1 MEPTIR
7 LNHNVLAVE
16 SEHTVHVMVELSA
29 PDAATDT
36 DRAPLKLALVIDRS
50 GSMAGEKLEAT
61 KESAAYLVRRLS
73 PANELA
79 VIVYDDSVDIV
90 APLAPVDTAELLP
103 AIAAIWPG
111 GSTNLSGG
119 WLKGLEIV
127 KGSASAGS
135 DGPDATRQ
143 VLLLSDGQANVGIVE
158 PGALVG
164 MATTARREGVG
175 TTTIGFGDG
184 FAEALLTG
192 MADAGG
198 GNAYF
203 APTPDAAPAIFA
215 DEFEGLASIVAQN
228 VSVEIRPSDEVEILE
243 IMNDYPATPVS
254 GGVQL
259 ALGDGYG
266 GERRTLVFA
275 LHVPAVAD
283 LGVAKVADLVLR
295 YVSVGEEIAAREV
308 TLPVV
313 VNVATEAEADQ
324 AEADN
329 VVVEEVIV
337 LKAAKARDEARR
349 LADSG
354 DFAGGQALLRAS
366 ADELRRTAPDSAK
379 AAELLSEADRLEE
392 TSGLLA
398 ASTYNSSTQKQ
409 LHYDAYQSRRKR
421 DRRS

>member
-29 PDAATDT
+29 PEAATDS

-61 KESAAYLVRRLS
+61 KASAAYLVRRLG
-73 PANELA
+73 PADELA
-79 VIVYDDSVDIV
+79 VVVYDDSVDTV

-119 WLKGLEIV
+119 WLKGLEMV
-127 KGSASAGS
+127 KGSASTSSGEL
-135 DGPDATRQ
+135 DATRP
-143 VLLLSDGQANVGIVE
+143 VLLLTDGQANVGITE

-164 MATTARREGVG
+164 MVTTARGEGVG

-198 GNAYF
+198 GNAHF

-215 DEFEGLASIVAQN
+215 DEFEGLASVVAQN
-228 VSVEIRPSDEVEILE
+228 VSVEIRPSDEVGDPRGHESVPGHARVGRSAVGPRRRLRRRAQVAGVRSARSSRRRPRCRQGGRHRTALRE
-243 IMNDYPATPVS
+243 RGRRDRNPRGHSS
-254 GGVQL
+254 G
-259 ALGDGYG
+259 
-266 GERRTLVFA
+266 
-275 LHVPAVAD
+275 
-283 LGVAKVADLVLR
+283 
-295 YVSVGEEIAAREV
+295 
-308 TLPVV
+308 V

-329 VVVEEVIV
+329 VVIEEVIV
-337 LKAAKARDEARR
+337 LKAAQARDEARR

-366 ADELRRTAPDSAK
+366 AEELRRTAPDSAK

-392 TSGLLA
+392 TSAMLA
-398 ASTYNSSTQKQ
+398 ASTYDASTQKQ